1 MYEIMVISQ
10 KRLGSCFFPLF
21 LFIFL
26 FGFSGVVKAQVNAV
40 EFGKNRVQYGK
51 MKFRY
56 YQTKNFNTYF
66 SQNGLALAK
75 YVAQVAEKEL
85 PLMEDFVEY
94 GSQRRINIV
103 VYNSFNDLQQS
114 NIGLGIEW
122 QNTGGVTKFVNN
134 KMIVYFDGNHANL
147 RRQIRQGIAKT
158 LLDNLLFGDNLG
170 EFASNQALL
179 DLPVWLT
186 EGYIRYAAEN
196 WSPELD
202 DKLKSALLSGKYRS
216 FYQFAFDQPELAGHS
231 FWRFIADNYRKD
243 NVTYFLYLSR
253 IYKSVNS
260 ASKKVT
266 KKKFKEVLKEF
277 MEKEADKYYA
287 DLKGRRN
294 APRGNVVA
302 IEDVNKNLDYYRFQA
317 NPNPRNNT
325 YAVVRFKR
333 GVYRIELEDFG
344 FKRKI
349 LLQSGVLDNQN
360 EINPN
365 YPQLAWDPKG
375 TRLVVVYMKENKL
388 RMFVYDLTKRL
399 KTSKQTLPEEFQQV
413 NDVKYMLDENT
424 LLFSAVKNGY
434 SDIFVYKINE
444 QTVQQITNDVYDDL
458 DPTFI
463 AFPSK
468 TGIIF
473 SSNRPSG
480 NAVNSDT
487 ALPSNNRFNVF
498 LVDNWN
504 RSDFRQITQLTNVAH
519 GNARYP
525 MQYNTNHFT
534 FVNDEMGIANRYAG
548 FFTTRAGGVDTVYRI
563 GDEFLRNPDRNDLDS
578 TLQVWNKTEPDSIAY
593 MAVRTDSAYSFPIT
607 NYQSNLQETRIAG
620 DRGQVS
626 EVRQEG
632 DMKML
637 YKLRVNDDALKRRNV
652 TVRPTDYMKK
662 VIDQERVSRGVA
674 TIYQPAAVDTGK
686 ADADIFQSEF
696 ENEEPEV
703 QGRVVQAETP
713 VKVAPTI
720 LSQAKLYDYRLRFST
735 QYSVT
740 GFNNSVLMT
749 RWQPY
754 AGGNGPVY
762 MTNGNSNLNGMIR
775 LGVTDLF
782 EDVKFI
788 GGFRMGLNLDDRD
801 VMLSYQNLKRRVD
814 WGLTYYRSTVSNYL
828 PLTATTGINRLV
840 SNLYQFN
847 VTLPFDKV
855 RSVRATVAYRLD
867 RVVYRSDIFTIN
879 PIETLKRKDDSL
891 HAVLTHLEYVHDNT
905 IQPALN
911 IWNGLRYKVFSD
923 INVNL
928 TPGKDGKRTFN
939 VGTDIRY
946 YYPIYRN
953 FIWAGRA
960 AADFSFG
967 GERMIFY
974 LGGTD
979 GWINPKFND
988 GNKPGG
994 DYTYQTLAVNMRGY
1008 RQNAAHGNNAIVLN
1022 SEFRLPVFTTL
1033 ISRPINNAFVRN
1045 FQITQFVDLGTAWEG
1060 KYNQISRPGGIYSF
1074 PPGNSDPSVIIKMNS
1089 GGLGPFA
1096 GGYGFGARSTL
1107 LGYFLKVDAG
1117 WPMSGFFSGKPI
1129 WYFSLGLDF

>member
-1 MYEIMVISQ
+1 M
-10 KRLGSCFFPLF
+10 LGILSAVL
-21 LFIFL
+21 LST
-26 FGFSGVVKAQVNAV
+26 FSGSVQAQVNAV
-40 EFGKNRVQYGK
+40 EFGKNRVQYDK

-56 YQTKNFNTYF
+56 YQTRNFNVYF
-66 SQNGLALAK
+66 TQNGLALAK
-75 YVAQVAEKEL
+75 YAAQVAEKEL

-147 RRQIRQGIAKT
+147 RTQIRQGIAKT

-196 WSPELD
+196 WSAEMD
-202 DKLKSALLSGKYRS
+202 DKLKSALLSGRYRS

-243 NVTYFLYLSR
+243 NVTYFLYLAR
-253 IYKSVNS
+253 IYKSLNS

-277 MEKEADKYYA
+277 MEKESDKYYQ
-287 DLKGRRN
+287 DLRGRRN

-333 GVYRIELEDFG
+333 GIYRIELEDFG

-349 LLQSGVLDNQN
+349 LLKSGVLDNQN
-360 EINPN
+360 EVNPN

-375 TRLVVVYMKENKL
+375 TRLVVVYMQNNEL

-399 KTSKQTLPEEFQQV
+399 KTSKQALPEEFQQV
-413 NDVKYMLDENT
+413 TDVKYMLDENT

-434 SDIFVYKINE
+434 SDIFVYKIAE

-458 DPTFI
+458 DPTFV
-463 AFPSK
+463 AFPGK

-504 RSDFRQITQLTNVAH
+504 RSDFRQISQLTNVAH

-548 FFTTRAGGVDTVYRI
+548 FFTTRGAGVDTVYRV
-563 GDEFLRNPDRNDLDS
+563 GDEFLRNPERSELDS
-578 TLQVWNKTEPDSIAY
+578 TLQAWNKSEPDSIAY
-593 MAVRTDSAYSFPIT
+593 MAVRSDSAYSFPIT

-626 EVRQEG
+626 ELRREG
-632 DMKML
+632 DLKML
-637 YKLRVNDDALKRRNV
+637 YKLRVNEDALKRRNINI
-652 TVRPTDYMKK
+652 RPTEYMKK
-662 VIDQERVSRGVA
+662 VIDQERISRGAA
-674 TIYQPAAVDTGK
+674 TIYQPLTGDTTK
-686 ADADIFQSEF
+686 TDADIFQSEF
-696 ENEEPEV
+696 EDEQPAK
-703 QGRVVQAETP
+703 GRVVQEAETP
-713 VKVAPTI
+713 RQQPGI
-720 LSQAKLYDYRLRFST
+720 LAQAKLYDYRLRFST

-740 GFNNSVLMT
+740 GFNNTVLMT

-754 AGGNGPVY
+754 GGGSGPVY
-762 MTNGNSNLNGMIR
+762 MTNGNSNMNGMIR
-775 LGVTDLF
+775 LAVTDLF

-788 GGFRMGLNLDDRD
+788 GGFRMGLNLDDLD
-801 VMLSYQNLKRRVD
+801 VMFSYQNLKRRFD
-814 WGLTYYRSTVSNYL
+814 WGLTYYRSSVSNYK
-828 PLTATTGINRLV
+828 PLSATTGLNRLI

-847 VTLPFDKV
+847 VAYPFDRV

-867 RVVYRSDIFTIN
+867 RIVYRSDIYALD
-879 PIETLKRKDDSL
+879 PVETLKQKDDTL

-911 IWNGLRYKVFSD
+911 IWNGLRYKVFTD
-923 INVNL
+923 INTNL
-928 TPGKDGKRTFN
+928 NPGKQGKVTFN
-939 VGTDIRY
+939 VGADVRY

-953 FIWAGRA
+953 LIWAGRA

-967 GERMIFY
+967 SERMIFY

-979 GWINPKFND
+979 GWINPKFNN
-988 GNKPGG
+988 GNRPTG

-1033 ISRPINNAFVRN
+1033 LSRPINNAFVRN
-1045 FQITQFVDLGTAWEG
+1045 FQLIQFVDLGTAWDG
-1060 KYNQISRPGGIYSF
+1060 AYNELTRPGIPYSF
-1074 PPGNSDPSVIIKMNS
+1074 PPGSIDPSVIVTLRSN
-1089 GGLGPFA
+1089 GLGPFA

-1117 WPMSGFFSGKPI
+1117 WPMTGFFSGKPI